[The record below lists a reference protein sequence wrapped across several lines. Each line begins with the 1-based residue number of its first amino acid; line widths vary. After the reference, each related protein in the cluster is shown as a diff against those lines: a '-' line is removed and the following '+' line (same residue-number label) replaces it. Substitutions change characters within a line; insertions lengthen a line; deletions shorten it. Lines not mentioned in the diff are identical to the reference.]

1 MKTNLLRRLMIGNV
15 YIFSPQFVYVIIGYF
30 SCHLQY
36 KIRVINY
43 TLYFWS
49 SVETLSGKRGR
60 FKTTKYGLF
69 NISGWIVFIIIE
81 ILCKNWLSRDLRQI
95 ITQTVRQKASDIL
108 LFCEDNADNFPVWI
122 YVIRYL
128 VIYGKVLLFFK
139 HLIKFLL
146 FCHYP
151 MRKKNPDL
159 NTESKVNIP
168 YFWFAV

>member
-1 MKTNLLRRLMIGNV
+1 MFPSFLHSEVFGT
-15 YIFSPQFVYVIIGYF
+15 QFVYVIIEFF

-36 KIRVINY
+36 KIHVINY

-69 NISGWIVFIIIE
+69 NISGWTYLGTIVFIIIE

-95 ITQTVRQKASDIL
+95 ITQTVRHKASDIL

-146 FCHYP
+146 FSHYP
-151 MRKKNPDL
+151 MRKK
-159 NTESKVNIP
+159 TGS
-168 YFWFAV
+168 

>member
-1 MKTNLLRRLMIGNV
+1 MGNV
-15 YIFSPQFVYVIIGYF
+15 YIFSPLGSTWDTICLRY
-30 SCHLQY
+30 H
-36 KIRVINY
+36 RVLFMSFAIQNPRNK
-43 TLYFWS
+43 LYSLFL
-49 SVETLSGKRGR
+49 VERWNFKRKKGR

-128 VIYGKVLLFFK
+128 VIDGTVLLFFK

-151 MRKKNPDL
+151 MRKRKRIL
-159 NTESKVNIP
+159 IQRVK
-168 YFWFAV
+168 